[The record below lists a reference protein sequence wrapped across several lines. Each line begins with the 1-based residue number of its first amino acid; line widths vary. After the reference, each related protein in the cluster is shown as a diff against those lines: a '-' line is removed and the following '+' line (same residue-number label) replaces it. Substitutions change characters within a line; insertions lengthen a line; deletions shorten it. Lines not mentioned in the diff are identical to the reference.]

1 MKVIELSQLDPKQ
14 VEAINACLDPKRRAV
29 AVTGPAGSGKTT
41 IIRFAYEKLTEAGYS
56 VALAAPTGKAAK
68 RIREATGLP
77 AITFHLLLQ
86 FTAPM
91 DIDPKTGKP
100 YGDTFPRCDRE
111 NPLVYD
117 VIIGDEYAMINR
129 ELHTQIVAAIKPGGR
144 LLTFGDVQQLP
155 PIETLPKYQKQQ
167 TAFEMLLE
175 KCDGIKL
182 ATVHRQEDGSDV
194 LFNAKRILSGIMPQ
208 NREAFKLVGG
218 TALVDDL
225 LREIQ
230 RHDYTS
236 LENQVITPANIS
248 WIGSHKLNT
257 ALQATLWASE
267 DRKMY
272 KPMRW
277 KNKATGKGAPEI
289 ELGVGDKVII
299 TRNTYNVEC
308 SDGTLGLF
316 NGETGIITEIS
327 DLEEIVIDFGDRVA
341 RVPYAMQGEY
351 NGNVFV
357 NYPHRDIDL
366 AYAVTT
372 HKCQGS
378 EFKNVIYVIGRSV
391 FRMLNRRNLYTAVT
405 RARET
410 VTIVYDKDALIRSV
424 TQKEPMA

>member
-1 MKVIELSQLDPKQ
+1 MKVITLDQLDPKQ

-29 AVTGPAGSGKTT
+29 AVSGPAGSGKTT
-41 IIRFAYEKLTEAGYS
+41 IIRFAYEQLTDAGYS

-77 AITFHLLLQ
+77 AITFHLLLK
-86 FTAPM
+86 FTAPT

-100 YGDTFPRCDRE
+100 YGDTFPRHTRE
-111 NPLVYD
+111 EPMDYD
-117 VIIGDEYAMINR
+117 IIIGDEYAMVHR
-129 ELHTQIVAAIKPGGR
+129 ELHTQVVAAIKPGGR

-167 TAFEMLLE
+167 TAFETLLE

-208 NREAFKLVGG
+208 NRDAFKLVGG

-230 RHDYTS
+230 HHDYTS

-257 ALQATLWASE
+257 ALQATLWANE

-277 KNKATGKGAPEI
+277 KNKTTGKGAPEI

-308 SDGTLGLF
+308 SDGTMGLF

-351 NGNVFV
+351 MGNVFV

-378 EFKNVIYVIGRSV
+378 EFKHVIYVIGRSV